1 MDCSARLAIGLLTR
15 KEISD
20 NKACAP
26 TSNSTIPPHE
36 AITPVE
42 RAGLRLSLFLTV
54 VLLAG
59 FSPSTLRAEADGHPG
74 LERDVLPLL
83 KARCVKCHGP
93 IKPKG
98 KLNLSSAR
106 HWREG
111 ERTVQ

>member
-1 MDCSARLAIGLLTR
+1 MDCSGLAIGLLTR

-54 VLLAG
+54 VFLAG
-59 FSPSTLRAEADGHPG
+59 FSPSTLAQRPMGIQ
-74 LERDVLPLL
+74 VSSVTCF
-83 KARCVKCHGP
+83 RC
-93 IKPKG
+93 
-98 KLNLSSAR
+98 
-106 HWREG
+106 
-111 ERTVQ
+111 